1 LPSRCGIETV
11 NGADMISPLTPLPPY
26 MGGAARQEKALWKA
40 WLRNFYAPSITGKVS
55 AEGCSAE

>member
-1 LPSRCGIETV
+1 
-11 NGADMISPLTPLPPY
+11 MISPLTPLPPY